1 MNLWKSSL
9 LALGLTLACNKPA
22 PAPAPAPPDGTKSI
36 QVTVDA
42 SGYTPA
48 RVTAKAGEKVRLVFT
63 RKTDEG
69 CGQQL
74 VVPSLEIRKDL
85 PLDTPVSVDVT
96 MPAKGEVSFTCGM
109 AMYEGSVVVE

>member
-1 MNLWKSSL
+1 MNSSRIC
-9 LALGLTLACNKPA
+9 LALAALGFATACNKP
-22 PAPAPAPPDGTKSI
+22 PPPPPDGAMTI
-36 QVTVDA
+36 QVTVGA

-74 VVPSLEIRKDL
+74 VVPSLEVRKDL
-85 PLDTPVSVDVT
+85 PLDTPVPVDLT
-96 MPAKGEVSFTCGM
+96 MPAKGEVAFTCGM
-109 AMYEGSVVVE
+109 AMYEGAVVVQ